1 MLQRRFLD
9 KRARMRGRKCHAKA
23 FALRK
28 IRDPSVKYLLRN
40 RIKGS
45 VKDYTGLRTGETE

>member
-1 MLQRRFLD
+1 
-9 KRARMRGRKCHAKA
+9 MRGRKCHAKA

-28 IRDPSVKYLLRN
+28 IRDPSVKYLLQN

-45 VKDYTGLRTGETE
+45 VKDRTTQDYEQERQNKSFQI